1 MHIIDMSDPA
11 NPRHAGRWE
20 LRPAETDKTL
30 HDVWADGQY
39 AYLSYWDDGLVIL
52 DVGAGTHGGT
62 PATPAFVSRIAY
74 EQGNTHVAWREGDYV
89 FVGDEIGTADG
100 MRGYIHVMDV
110 SDIDQPREVAKYEV
124 PEAGTHNVWVEDGL
138 LYIAYYQGGLRIVD
152 VSGDLRGDLYRQ
164 GREVGRFRTGGSE
177 DDAIVP
183 NSPMAWGPQPFK
195 GNIFVSDMNSGL
207 WVVKHERR
215 PPTLV
220 P

>member
-1 MHIIDMSDPA
+1 
-11 NPRHAGRWE
+11 
-20 LRPAETDKTL
+20 
-30 HDVWADGQY
+30 
-39 AYLSYWDDGLVIL
+39 
-52 DVGAGTHGGT
+52 
-62 PATPAFVSRIAY
+62 
-74 EQGNTHVAWREGDYV
+74 
-89 FVGDEIGTADG
+89 
-100 MRGYIHVMDV
+100 
-110 SDIDQPREVAKYEV
+110 
-124 PEAGTHNVWVEDGL
+124 VWVEDGL